1 MNFIIVFGV
10 ALALAMDAFAVSVG
24 VSLSLEGITKR
35 QTFRL
40 AFSLGFFQ
48 FMMPMVGWLA
58 GNSLLKYIQ
67 AVDHW
72 VAFGL
77 LLFVGVKMIYE
88 SFKRGKKTKEGN
100 VNVDPTKGLSLLT
113 LSVATSIDALA
124 AGLSLAALHESILYP
139 AVVFG
144 LVAFLMTILGTRLG
158 PPLGQR
164 IGKKAELAGGLILI
178 LIGIKILA
186 EHLS

>member
-1 MNFIIVFGV
+1 MNFFIVFGV

-24 VSLSLEGITKR
+24 VGLSLEGITKR

-40 AFSLGFFQ
+40 AVHFGFFQ
-48 FMMPMVGWLA
+48 FMMPIIGWLA
-58 GNSLLKYIQ
+58 GHSILIYIQ

-77 LLFVGVKMIYE
+77 LLFIGVKMIYE
-88 SFKRGKKTKEGN
+88 SFKHGKKTKEGN
-100 VNVDPTKGLSLLT
+100 VNVDPTKGLPIII

-124 AGLSLAALHESILYP
+124 VGLSFAALHESILYP

-144 LVAFLMTILGTRLG
+144 LVAFLMTVLGTRLG

-164 IGKKAELAGGLILI
+164 IGRRAELAGGLILI
-178 LIGIKILA
+178 LIGAKILV
-186 EHLS
+186 EHL